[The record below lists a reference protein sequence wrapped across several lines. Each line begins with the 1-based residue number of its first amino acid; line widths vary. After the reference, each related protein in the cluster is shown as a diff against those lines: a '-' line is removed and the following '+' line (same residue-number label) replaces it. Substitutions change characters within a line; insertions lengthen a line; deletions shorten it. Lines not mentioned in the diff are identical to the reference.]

1 MKIEM
6 VELDQCVLHL
16 IEELHCSPALSP
28 APLYGV
34 LAAEWKPSFNG
45 RERQCR
51 TKSWNI
57 LVWGFARLGGLT
69 KAEVQLRLTKVSLW

>member
-57 LVWGFARLGGLT
+57 LVSVGVRQAGGT
-69 KAEVQLRLTKVSLW
+69 D